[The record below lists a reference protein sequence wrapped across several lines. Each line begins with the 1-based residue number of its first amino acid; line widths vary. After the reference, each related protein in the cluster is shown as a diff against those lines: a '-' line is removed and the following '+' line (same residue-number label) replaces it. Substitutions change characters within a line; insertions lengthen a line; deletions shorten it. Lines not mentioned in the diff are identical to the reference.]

1 MSLLD
6 TKNAYFDRLFSDPEL
21 KWLGQNTNHV
31 PQHPAVAAAMHAAV
45 DAENFHAYAPP
56 AGMEALRAAI
66 VADLRLPGAR
76 ALVTD
81 GAVAALA
88 LICRAFAR
96 PGTTFV
102 TTDPGWKWPLQFA
115 AQNGAEVIE
124 IPIYG
129 PEWNFRLSPERL
141 AEVVDERTAIIYL
154 VDPNNPL
161 GITYTAEE
169 IGAFAAIA
177 REVGAI
183 LIHDSTYR
191 DFAEGHTPA
200 SMIYPE
206 GAVTVVSF
214 SKWLGL
220 AGMRV
225 GALVAYPE
233 LMDRIAPFSTA
244 PLGASVIAQAAA
256 LAGLGVKDEW
266 MAEVQ
271 QIQRHNQA
279 LIKQAVDRLPGF
291 AMPVYPSHGNFVVV
305 ECIEAGVRPE
315 ALVAEFQT
323 AGIMIRQGTY
333 HTPRFGDRFIK
344 VSTTVPTAWVEAF
357 CALLPQMAARAKTR
371 TDIPPLF

>member
-1 MSLLD
+1 MSTLD
-6 TKNAYFDRLFSDPEL
+6 IKNAYFDRLFADPDL

-31 PQHPAVAAAMHAAV
+31 PMHPAVAEAMHAAI
-45 DAENFHAYAPP
+45 DGERFHAYAPP
-56 AGMEALRAAI
+56 AGLEALRAGI
-66 VADLRLPGAR
+66 VADLGLPGAS

-88 LICRAFAR
+88 LICRAFCK
-96 PGTTFV
+96 PGSRFV

-115 AQNGAEVIE
+115 AQAGAEVVE
-124 IPIYG
+124 IPIWGSEY
-129 PEWNFRLSPERL
+129 NYRLSPERL
-141 AEVVDERTAIIYL
+141 AAEVDHNTAIIYL

-161 GITYTAEE
+161 GITYTADE

-177 REVGAI
+177 RDVGAI

-191 DFAEGHTPA
+191 DFAQGHTPA
-200 SMIYPE
+200 SLIYPE

-220 AGMRV
+220 AGMRI
-225 GALVAYPE
+225 GALVAYPD
-233 LMDRIAPFSTA
+233 LMDRIAPLSTA
-244 PLGASVIAQAAA
+244 PLGANVVAQAAA
-256 LAGLGVKDEW
+256 LAGLSVKAEW

-271 QIQRHNQA
+271 RIQRHNQD

-291 AMPVYPSHGNFVVV
+291 SMPVYPSHGNFVVV
-305 ECIEAGVRPE
+305 ECIEAGIRPE

-323 AGIMIRQGTY
+323 AGIMIRQGAY

-344 VSTTVPTAWVEAF
+344 VSTSVPIAWMEAF
-357 CALLPQMAARAKTR
+357 CALLPQMAERARSR
-371 TDIPPLF
+371 NEIPPLF